1 MPYSQEWKDEGVY
14 INYFDNLTSKDLV
27 ESNSLLI
34 GKREFEEIKYVI
46 VNFNDVTNVEIDDR
60 DVNAN
65 TAFAERVN
73 PYNKYIKVA
82 LVSNNTTLR
91 PLLEKYINGTSAI
104 LPHAQQEIFSN
115 VSEAK
120 TWISSEQ
127 LN

>member
-1 MPYSQEWKDEGVY
+1 MSYTQEWTNEGVY
-14 INYFDNLTSKDLV
+14 INFFDELTSRDLV
-27 ESNSLLI
+27 ESNSILV

-46 VNFNDVTNVEIDDR
+46 INFNDVTNVEIDDR

-73 PYNKYIKVA
+73 PYNKHIKVA
-82 LVSNNTTLR
+82 LVSNNATLK
-91 PLLEKYINGTSAI
+91 PLLENYINGTSAI

-115 VSEAK
+115 VTEAK

-127 LN
+127 TN